1 MDDNRI
7 IELFFNR
14 DESAI
19 EQSHNKYGRYLSTL
33 LYNILGDRDVCEE
46 CENDTYLRAWNSIP
60 PTRPASLIAYLS
72 KIARNLAFDRL
83 RDGKKRPS
91 LKTALILD
99 EMAEII
105 PDSAVDMC
113 DELSLRDV
121 MRDFVRRL
129 DPIRRKI
136 FLQRYFYMLSVRE
149 IARDVGMPE
158 GTIKTQLFRI
168 RQSLRDYLK
177 ERGIEI

>member
-14 DESAI
+14 DEGAI
-19 EQSHNKYGRYLSTL
+19 EQARDKYGRYLSTL
-33 LYNILGDRDVCEE
+33 LYNILGDREDCEE
-46 CENDTYLRAWNSIP
+46 CENDTYFRAWNSIP
-60 PTRPASLIAYLS
+60 PTRPTSLIAYLS
-72 KIARNLAFDRL
+72 KIARNLALDRL
-83 RDGKKRPS
+83 RDEKKRPA

-99 EMAEII
+99 EISEII
-105 PDSAVDMC
+105 PDSSVDMC

-121 MRDFVRRL
+121 MRDFVRGL

-149 IARDVGMPE
+149 IAREVKMPE
-158 GTIKTQLFRI
+158 GTVKTQLFRI

>member
-14 DESAI
+14 DEGAI
-19 EQSHNKYGRYLSTL
+19 EQARDKYGRYLSTI
-33 LYNILGDRDVCEE
+33 LYNILGDREDCEE
-46 CENDTYLRAWNSIP
+46 CENDTYFRAWNSIP
-60 PTRPASLIAYLS
+60 PTRPTSLLAYLS
-72 KIARNLAFDRL
+72 KIIRNLAINRL
-83 RDGKKRPS
+83 RDERRGRP
-91 LKTALILD
+91 LGMTVILD
-99 EMAEII
+99 EISEII
-105 PDSAVDMC
+105 PDSSVDLC
-113 DELSLRDV
+113 DEIGLRDI

-149 IARDVGMPE
+149 IAREVRMPE
-158 GTIKTQLFRI
+158 GTVKAQLFRL
-168 RQSLRDYLK
+168 REGLRDYLK